1 MDYVKKMNLSLTI
14 LIFYNITGF
23 MMRNT
28 TLYVEKQEQARYTLD
43 TCVIRKIL
51 ENPNYLNCISTHVN
65 FSNSEIILSKTVL
78 WEIKNQIKLINPEL
92 TLEQIITILQKKL
105 NASVKIVTYSNDTI
119 LLANDLL
126 SKYRQSLH
134 EPDNQILAFSISHN
148 ATLLSCDTK
157 LIRCAESESHPC
169 INTHYLATTILEVM
183 A

>member
-1 MDYVKKMNLSLTI
+1 MDLSLTI
-14 LIFYNITGF
+14 LIFYNIIGF

-28 TLYVEKQEQARYTLD
+28 MLYVQKQEQKTYTLD

-65 FSNSEIILSKTVL
+65 FSDSHIIISKTVL

-92 TLEQIITILQKKL
+92 S
-105 NASVKIVTYSNDTI
+105 SVKIIDHSKETI

-126 SKYRQSLH
+126 GKHSQNLH
-134 EPDNQILAFSISHN
+134 EPDNQILAFSIIHN
-148 ATLLSCDTK
+148 ATLLSCDSK
-157 LIRCAESESHPC
+157 LIKCAKSEGMPC
-169 INTHYLATTILEVM
+169 LTTHNLATTVLGAI

>member
-14 LIFYNITGF
+14 LIFHNIIVF
-23 MMRNT
+23 MMSNT
-28 TLYVEKQEQARYTLD
+28 ILYVKQQEQTTYTLD

-78 WEIKNQIKLINPEL
+78 WEIKNQIQSINPEL
-92 TLEQIITILQKKL
+92 TLKQILNELQEKL
-105 NASVKIVTYSNDTI
+105 NTRVKIVAYSNDTI

-126 SKYRQSLH
+126 SKYSQSLH

-148 ATLLSCDTK
+148 ATLLSCDSK
-157 LIRCAESESHPC
+157 LIRCAKSEGHPC
-169 INTHYLATTILEVM
+169 VNTHYLATTILGVM

>member
-1 MDYVKKMNLSLTI
+1 MNHSLTI
-14 LIFYNITGF
+14 LIFHYIIGF

-28 TLYVEKQEQARYTLD
+28 ILYVKKQKQATYTLD

-65 FSNSEIILSKTVL
+65 FSNSEIVLSKTVL
-78 WEIKNQIKLINPEL
+78 WEIRNQIKLINPDL
-92 TLEQIITILQKKL
+92 TLNQILSELQNKI
-105 NASVKIVTYSNDTI
+105 NARVKIIAHSNDTI

-126 SKYRQSLH
+126 SKYSQNLH

>member
-1 MDYVKKMNLSLTI
+1 MDLSLTI
-14 LIFYNITGF
+14 LIFYNIIGF

-28 TLYVEKQEQARYTLD
+28 MLYVQKQEQKTYTLD

-65 FSNSEIILSKTVL
+65 FSDSHIIISKTVL

-92 TLEQIITILQKKL
+92 SLQEILNKLEQKL
-105 NASVKIVTYSNDTI
+105 NASVKIIDHSKETI

-126 SKYRQSLH
+126 GKYSQNLH
-134 EPDNQILAFSISHN
+134 EPDNQNLAFSIIHN
-148 ATLLSCDTK
+148 ATLLSCDSK
-157 LIRCAESESHPC
+157 LIKCAKSERMPC
-169 INTHYLATTILEVM
+169 LNTHNLATTVLGAI